1 MNDTRSCIAADILV
15 PSEGSGLPWFEIFF
29 GLRLF
34 VLIVELVRDGHQICH
49 LNSQKPDGVYNE
61 MDASIRE
68 GLTWGNAQQMIR
80 HAKSSKVLSIFKSVF
95 RFIFDCGIMFF
106 LVPAIL
112 WGGIAFGS
120 RNAGWCDGYWE
131 YGMQIAMGVIFA
143 FVYLLLDLL
152 FFSIFDFIQFCI
164 DHKG

>member
-1 MNDTRSCIAADILV
+1 
-15 PSEGSGLPWFEIFF
+15 
-29 GLRLF
+29 
-34 VLIVELVRDGHQICH
+34 
-49 LNSQKPDGVYNE
+49 
-61 MDASIRE
+61 
-68 GLTWGNAQQMIR
+68 MIR

-95 RFIFDCGIMFF
+95 RFIFDCGVMFF

-112 WGGIAFGS
+112 WGAIAFGA

-131 YGMQIAMGVIFA
+131 YGMQLTMGVIFA

-164 DHKG
+164 DHNGSVSQGNCCTTFCDRVSIMMYVMFIDVPLLALFALGM